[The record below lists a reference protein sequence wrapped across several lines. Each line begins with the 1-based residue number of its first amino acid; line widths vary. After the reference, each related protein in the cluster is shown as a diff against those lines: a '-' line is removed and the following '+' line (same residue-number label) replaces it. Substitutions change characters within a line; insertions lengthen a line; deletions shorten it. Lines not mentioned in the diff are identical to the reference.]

1 MTYQH
6 FEKKIQD
13 LSSTLESD
21 KEDDSEEMSDNDDEE
36 VAVGRRRK
44 TRNKKPIL
52 DESEDEDEEEDEDEL
67 PEDADEDDSENDEV
81 ENEQE
86 DETWKTE
93 IKLMLEDI
101 PNLTSRQKERKA
113 SEFLQLPKEEVLN
126 KLEELNGRSSH
137 RSSRPTRER
146 RAPKRYHI
154 SDDDESDFEDAK
166 ENVKPAKR
174 QKITRNRNI
183 LESDD
188 RSDENDSEEQNS
200 DNEENFEIDNSRQNS
215 SSRRSRRR
223 TARRSKNL
231 LDDEENFAEFD
242 DFEDSFTA
250 ERPVRERKRPTRF
263 SEDSHDSTNKKSV
276 YAEGRLDTVFLFFG
290 TYINFSR
297 F

>member
-1 MTYQH
+1 MSYQH

-13 LSSTLESD
+13 LQTLESD
-21 KEDDSEEMSDNDDEE
+21 KEEDSEELSDNDEDTEE
-36 VAVGRRRK
+36 VGVSRRRK

-52 DESEDEDEEEDEDEL
+52 DESEDEEEEEAEDEEHDVD
-67 PEDADEDDSENDEV
+67 DDDSENDEG
-81 ENEQE
+81 EEEEQE

-113 SEFLQLPKEEVLN
+113 SEFLQMPKEEVLN

-174 QKITRNRNI
+174 QKITRRKI

-188 RSDENDSEEQNS
+188 RSEENDSEEQNS
-200 DNEENFEIDNSRQNS
+200 ETEDNFEAEITNGRQS
-215 SSRRSRRR
+215 SSRRSSNRRR

-242 DFEDSFTA
+242 DFDDSFTA

-263 SEDSHDSTNKKSV
+263 SEDSHDSSNKKSV
-276 YAEGRLDTVFLFFG
+276 YAEGKNQMAL
-290 TYINFSR
+290 
-297 F
+297 

>member
-1 MTYQH
+1 MSYQH

-13 LSSTLESD
+13 LQTLESD
-21 KEDDSEEMSDNDDEE
+21 KEEDSEELSDNDEDTEE
-36 VAVGRRRK
+36 VGVSRRRK

-52 DESEDEDEEEDEDEL
+52 DESEDEEEEEAEDEEHEDVD
-67 PEDADEDDSENDEV
+67 DDDSENDEG
-81 ENEQE
+81 EEEEQE

-113 SEFLQLPKEEVLN
+113 SEFLQMPKEEVLN

-174 QKITRNRNI
+174 QKITRRKI

-188 RSDENDSEEQNS
+188 RSEENDSEEQNS
-200 DNEENFEIDNSRQNS
+200 ETEDNFEAEITNGRQS
-215 SSRRSRRR
+215 SSRRSSNRRR

-242 DFEDSFTA
+242 DFDDSFTA

-263 SEDSHDSTNKKSV
+263 SEDSHDSSNKKSV
-276 YAEGRLDTVFLFFG
+276 YAEGKNQTAL
-290 TYINFSR
+290 
-297 F
+297 

>member
-1 MTYQH
+1 MSYQH

-13 LSSTLESD
+13 LQTLESD
-21 KEDDSEEMSDNDDEE
+21 KEEDSEELSDNDEDTEE
-36 VAVGRRRK
+36 VGVSRRRK

-52 DESEDEDEEEDEDEL
+52 DESEDEEEEEAEDEEHEDVD
-67 PEDADEDDSENDEV
+67 DDDSENDEG
-81 ENEQE
+81 EEEEQE

-113 SEFLQLPKEEVLN
+113 SEFLQMPKEEVLN

-188 RSDENDSEEQNS
+188 RSDENDSEERNS

-242 DFEDSFTA
+242 DFYNDSFTA
-250 ERPVRERKRPTRF
+250 DRPVRERKRPTRF
-263 SEDSHDSTNKKSV
+263 SEDSHDSSNKKSV
-276 YAEGRLDTVFLFFG
+276 YAEG
-290 TYINFSR
+290 
-297 F
+297 

>member
-1 MTYQH
+1 MNYQH

-13 LSSTLESD
+13 LNSTLESD
-21 KEDDSEEMSDNDDEE
+21 KEEDSEEASDHDEDAEEE
-36 VAVGRRRK
+36 VGVSRRRK

-52 DESEDEDEEEDEDEL
+52 DESEDEEEPEEEEHEDGDEV
-67 PEDADEDDSENDEV
+67 DSEGDSEG
-81 ENEQE
+81 EGEDQE

-126 KLEELNGRSSH
+126 KLEELNGRRSSH
-137 RSSRPTRER
+137 RSSSRPIRER

-154 SDDDESDFEDAK
+154 SDEDESDFEDAK

-174 QKITRNRNI
+174 QKTAKTRSSNI

-188 RSDENDSEEQNS
+188 RSEEENDSEEQNS
-200 DNEENFEIDNSRQNS
+200 DNEENYEANVSSGRQNS
-215 SSRRSRRR
+215 SRRPRRS
-223 TARRSKNL
+223 TVKRSKNL

-242 DFEDSFTA
+242 DFDNDSFSND
-250 ERPVRERKRPTRF
+250 RPVRERKRPTRF
-263 SEDSHDSTNKKSV
+263 SEDSHDSSNRKSV
-276 YAEGRLDTVFLFFG
+276 YAEGKLQY
-290 TYINFSR
+290 TYK
-297 F
+297 

>member
-1 MTYQH
+1 MSYQH

-13 LSSTLESD
+13 LQTLESD
-21 KEDDSEEMSDNDDEE
+21 KEEDSEELSDNDEDTEE
-36 VAVGRRRK
+36 VGVSRRRK

-52 DESEDEDEEEDEDEL
+52 DESEDEEEAKDEEHEDVD
-67 PEDADEDDSENDEV
+67 DDDSENDEG
-81 ENEQE
+81 EEEEQE

-113 SEFLQLPKEEVLN
+113 SEFLQMPKEEVLN

-174 QKITRNRNI
+174 QKITRSKI

-188 RSDENDSEEQNS
+188 RSEENDSEEQNS
-200 DNEENFEIDNSRQNS
+200 ETEDNFEAEITNGRQS
-215 SSRRSRRR
+215 SSRRSSNRRR

-242 DFEDSFTA
+242 DFDDSFTA

-263 SEDSHDSTNKKSV
+263 SEDSHDSSNKKSV
-276 YAEGRLDTVFLFFG
+276 YAEGKNQTAL
-290 TYINFSR
+290 
-297 F
+297 